1 MFRATTTILC
11 AAAALTVGGCDMVK
25 LTTNTTSKV
34 LAKAQPSMQQEADY
48 ELARAAIPGSLKT
61 VEGFWV
67 ANPSNERLTSILAEG
82 YCQYASG
89 FVEDEWEVATLE
101 RDFDKAAELSTRA
114 TRFFT
119 RCMNYGLMLLGDDW
133 QAGIFGDLQTARS
146 LVASAGRSD
155 RHGLKWA
162 AIGLAGTINHN
173 RDNIDIVA
181 HLPKVLLMLERV
193 VEIDDEHPPESA
205 AARAL
210 VHTAL
215 GMMHTS
221 RGRALGGDPERGELH
236 FSRALELTDGKY
248 LLPKVLYAR
257 NYGVTVQDPELFRAT
272 LVEVLETDPAIW
284 PDQRLANEIAHRR
297 ATRYLQNEKEWF

>member
-1 MFRATTTILC
+1 MFRATTAILC
-11 AAAALTVGGCDMVK
+11 AAAAGLVGGCDMVK
-25 LTTNTTSKV
+25 ITTNTTSKV
-34 LAKAQPSMQQEADY
+34 LLRAQPSMQQEADY

-67 ANPSNERLTSILAEG
+67 ANPSNRNMMGILAEG

-89 FVEDEWEVATLE
+89 FIEDEWELATLE
-101 RDFDKAAELSTRA
+101 RDFARASQLSARA
-114 TRFFT
+114 TTFFT

-133 QAGIFGDLQTARS
+133 QTGIFGDLQTARE
-146 LVASAGRSD
+146 LVASARPRD

-173 RDNIDIVA
+173 RDKIDIVA
-181 HLPKVLLMLERV
+181 HLPKARLMLERV
-193 VEIDDEHPPESA
+193 VELDDERPPESA
-205 AARAL
+205 AARGLAH
-210 VHTAL
+210 VAL

-221 RGRALGGDPERGELH
+221 RGRALGGEPELGETH
-236 FSRALELTDGKY
+236 FQRAVELTEGKW

-297 ATRYLQNEKEWF
+297 ATRYLENEKEWF

>member
-1 MFRATTTILC
+1 MLRAATPILC
-11 AAAALTVGGCDMVK
+11 AAAAILVAGCDMVK

-34 LAKAQPSMQQEADY
+34 LTRAQPSMQQESDF

-67 ANPSNERLTSILAEG
+67 ANPGNERLIAILAEG

-89 FVEDEWEVATLE
+89 FVEDEWEVAILE
-101 RDFDKAAELSTRA
+101 RDFGRAEELSDRA
-114 TRFFT
+114 TKLFT
-119 RCMNYGLMLLGDDW
+119 RCMNYGLKLLGDDW
-133 QAGIFGDLQTARS
+133 ESGIFGDLNTARA
-146 LVASAGRSD
+146 LVADVGHGH

-162 AIGLAGTINHN
+162 AIGMAGVINHN

-193 VEIDDEHPPESA
+193 VELDDTRPPESP

-210 VHTAL
+210 AHAAL
-215 GMMHTS
+215 GMLHTS
-221 RGRALGGDPERGELH
+221 RGRALGGEPELGEQH
-236 FSRALELTDGKY
+236 FQRAIEITEGRY
-248 LLPKVLYAR
+248 LLPKVLFAR
-257 NYGVTVQDPELFRAT
+257 NYGVIVQDAELFRTT
-272 LVEVLETDPAIW
+272 LVEVLNTDPAIW

-297 ATRYLQNEKEWF
+297 ANRYLENEKEWF